1 MFSCQNKHSVPST
14 CELILADPP
23 VDIHASH
30 YYSKAAANATV
41 YFFVGDSQAHSFDGS
56 PSKADNAKAVNL
68 TLTRMMSDV
77 LKRFGGSAAN
87 IVWTAG
93 NNDGPHDSIFKQQDN
108 ATQAWAGALLAAN
121 VVTDDLGVKYT
132 SSFSETEVFS
142 QTDVFKLVGFYMKA
156 LPALTNRSYAIVL
169 NTNLGGDNPAQQSYL
184 EQSLDWVH
192 RTHGDAGIVYVLG
205 HHPEVM
211 SVGTDVV
218 PEAYRPM
225 VKGVFCGHNHVA
237 MSTSSKL
244 FTNVGGLTF
253 SSVPRPHNFLIAQV
267 DADHPESIVCR
278 TFRYASVSRL
288 LEDAIEHDTQ
298 GLDCGEQSC
307 VNGFLQLVEQT
318 CSDGVPVAYTGL
330 WVDEE
335 APSRVDLDVL
345 GALAAWL
352 QPPPYKRPPP
362 VSGVWAS
369 QLLELTRPQC
379 WQTRSCVVLDF
390 GCGDGE
396 ALRELGSHLHADAS
410 QLHCI
415 EVYELNDTAGQYVRH
430 VLPDP
435 KDESAYCEAAA
446 ALVAPLR
453 EASTGEGLALIFSSV
468 TFHHLPTS
476 RMRACVYALIAAALG
491 PRGAFVLHYSSWRVY
506 EQQANAAGLVFNESL
521 QLAVLKE
528 EPSQMIDTWPA
539 RNFEAIFTLG
549 SRAPTDVA
557 PVVTRRLKT
566 SAVDV

>member
-1 MFSCQNKHSVPST
+1 MDHDGDGIVSGLEMAVGILSSAEPWPLASAAYLRRRSSPFERYPFGEKQCVDPTLDAVSFLECAVHRHRSTGQSEATEPAMGFEELFALHVHACTTPAAAWLEGLCLGTCTQCATPAPREHLPVMAPSPPLGADAVTILISSDSHVEPWYLSPSAPPLNPSDGATTATPKYRQLLTDAGVSRFHNATLENMFSCQNKHSVPST

-56 PSKADNAKAVNL
+56 PSAADNAKAVNL

-108 ATQAWAGALLAAN
+108 ATRAWASALLAAN
-121 VVTDDLGVKYT
+121 VVTDDLGVEYT

-184 EQSLDWVH
+184 KQSLEWVH

-267 DADHPESIVCR
+267 DADHPEVRID
-278 TFRYASVSRL
+278 VSH
-288 LEDAIEHDTQ
+288 A
-298 GLDCGEQSC
+298 G
-307 VNGFLQLVEQT
+307 VNGFHY
-318 CSDGVPVAYTGL
+318 YT
-330 WVDEE
+330 
-335 APSRVDLDVL
+335 P
-345 GALAAWL
+345 
-352 QPPPYKRPPP
+352 
-362 VSGVWAS
+362 
-369 QLLELTRPQC
+369 
-379 WQTRSCVVLDF
+379 
-390 GCGDGE
+390 GDN
-396 ALRELGSHLHADAS
+396 RK
-410 QLHCI
+410 
-415 EVYELNDTAGQYVRH
+415 V
-430 VLPDP
+430 
-435 KDESAYCEAAA
+435 
-446 ALVAPLR
+446 
-453 EASTGEGLALIFSSV
+453 
-468 TFHHLPTS
+468 
-476 RMRACVYALIAAALG
+476 
-491 PRGAFVLHYSSWRVY
+491 
-506 EQQANAAGLVFNESL
+506 
-521 QLAVLKE
+521 
-528 EPSQMIDTWPA
+528 
-539 RNFEAIFTLG
+539 
-549 SRAPTDVA
+549 TDV
-557 PVVTRRLKT
+557 TMWN
-566 SAVDV
+566 

>member
-1 MFSCQNKHSVPST
+1 MAPSPPLGADAVTILISSDSHVEPWYLSPSAPPLNPSDGATTATPKYRQLLTDAGVSRFHNATLENMFSCQNKHSVPST

-56 PSKADNAKAVNL
+56 PSAADNAKAVNL

-108 ATQAWAGALLAAN
+108 ATRAWASALLAAN
-121 VVTDDLGVKYT
+121 VVTDDLGVEYS

-184 EQSLDWVH
+184 KQSLDWVH

-267 DADHPESIVCR
+267 DADHPEVRID
-278 TFRYASVSRL
+278 VSH
-288 LEDAIEHDTQ
+288 A
-298 GLDCGEQSC
+298 G
-307 VNGFLQLVEQT
+307 VNGFHY
-318 CSDGVPVAYTGL
+318 YT
-330 WVDEE
+330 
-335 APSRVDLDVL
+335 P
-345 GALAAWL
+345 
-352 QPPPYKRPPP
+352 
-362 VSGVWAS
+362 
-369 QLLELTRPQC
+369 
-379 WQTRSCVVLDF
+379 
-390 GCGDGE
+390 GDN
-396 ALRELGSHLHADAS
+396 RK
-410 QLHCI
+410 
-415 EVYELNDTAGQYVRH
+415 V
-430 VLPDP
+430 
-435 KDESAYCEAAA
+435 
-446 ALVAPLR
+446 
-453 EASTGEGLALIFSSV
+453 
-468 TFHHLPTS
+468 
-476 RMRACVYALIAAALG
+476 
-491 PRGAFVLHYSSWRVY
+491 
-506 EQQANAAGLVFNESL
+506 
-521 QLAVLKE
+521 
-528 EPSQMIDTWPA
+528 
-539 RNFEAIFTLG
+539 
-549 SRAPTDVA
+549 TDV
-557 PVVTRRLKT
+557 TMWN
-566 SAVDV
+566 